1 MTASPGPVEI
11 FFPFFQK
18 DLIEIFRFFKDS
30 QFCHDL
36 RIQKVI
42 FKRVVFQHQ
51 YIFGRYSWEAVHI
64 FQVPFFVVF
73 TQGADQL
80 FMVFPVSVPDHE
92 KLILQVHLVHVFEI
106 CIGLNIGA
114 AVGSDNGHPGQTA
127 VFVVDL
133 GIILFQ
139 EKGKTAF
146 ILFSLDDKY
155 EIHTQK
161 ISCRV
166 AQIFQHPGEIRLFP
180 DGGKSLFI
188 QKDLTDLPAVKGRQ
202 QIGRVGGK
210 DYLAF
215 FGKPVQDLAGG
226 FLKLG
231 MEKDFRILHKEN
243 GGEPAVVFHIGFQ
256 KRQKVNAPHSLSQLS
271 YRGRLLLIFL
281 ADISLYLEKLS
292 GVGGKII
299 GDFSVITA
307 VFSEILIYFIR
318 EIFQI
323 HMIQLI
329 FQELF
334 CLKSIQLFRRFPVQ
348 KTDTGKTVGTLFH
361 RVEKAAVHPHL
372 VQQIV
377 LCKRQEIALDF
388 FQIPFAVQ
396 KIDRGKNLGNVPV
409 IFMKAIMIPDAAVLV
424 GNIGKSQL
432 VILKRGKFLAE
443 IPVPG
448 IPSFIGADL
457 FGMK

>member
-1 MTASPGPVEI
+1 M
-11 FFPFFQK
+11 
-18 DLIEIFRFFKDS
+18 
-30 QFCHDL
+30 
-36 RIQKVI
+36 
-42 FKRVVFQHQ
+42 
-51 YIFGRYSWEAVHI
+51 
-64 FQVPFFVVF
+64 
-73 TQGADQL
+73 
-80 FMVFPVSVPDHE
+80 
-92 KLILQVHLVHVFEI
+92 
-106 CIGLNIGA
+106 
-114 AVGSDNGHPGQTA
+114 
-127 VFVVDL
+127 
-133 GIILFQ
+133 
-139 EKGKTAF
+139 
-146 ILFSLDDKY
+146 
-155 EIHTQK
+155 
-161 ISCRV
+161 
-166 AQIFQHPGEIRLFP
+166 
-180 DGGKSLFI
+180 
-188 QKDLTDLPAVKGRQ
+188 
-202 QIGRVGGK
+202 GGK

-271 YRGRLLLIFL
+271 YRGRLFLIFL

-307 VFSEILIYFIR
+307 VFSEILIYFVR

-334 CLKSIQLFRRFPVQ
+334 CLKSIQLFRCLPVQ
-348 KTDTGKTVGTLFH
+348 KADTGKTVGTLFH
-361 RVEKAAVHPHL
+361 RAEKAAVHPHL